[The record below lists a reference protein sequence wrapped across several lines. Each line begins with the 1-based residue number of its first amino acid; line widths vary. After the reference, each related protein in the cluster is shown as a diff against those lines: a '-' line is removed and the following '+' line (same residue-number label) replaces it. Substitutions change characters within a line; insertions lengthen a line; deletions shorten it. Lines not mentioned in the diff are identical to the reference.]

1 MLSDKDIDIEYYRA
15 SGPGGQRRNK
25 KDTAVRATHRPS
37 GISAVAAESRYRS
50 RNLKNALDRLSRKV
64 WEHNRPET
72 PRKTTKP
79 PAYTDKLRLREKRMM
94 AQKKKMRKKVET
106 TGE

>member
-25 KDTAVRATHRPS
+25 KDTAVRAVHRPT
-37 GISAVAAESRYRS
+37 GIVAVAAESRYRS
-50 RNLKNALDRLSRKV
+50 RNLKNALNRLSRKV
-64 WEHNRPET
+64 DEHTRPRA
-72 PRKTTKP
+72 PRKATRP
-79 PAYTDKLRLREKRMM
+79 PAYVDARRLREKRM
-94 AQKKKMRKKVET
+94 ASQKKKIREKVDT

>member
-25 KDTAVRATHRPS
+25 KDTAVRAVHRPT
-37 GISAVAAESRYRS
+37 GIIAVAAESRYRS
-50 RNLKNALDRLSRKV
+50 RNLKNALKRLAQKV
-64 WEHNRPET
+64 EEHNRPKT
-72 PRKTTKP
+72 PRKRTRTP
-79 PAYTDKLRLREKRMM
+79 VFSDRVRLKEKRMRSE
-94 AQKKKMRKKVET
+94 KKEMRKKVDV

>member
-25 KDTAVRATHRPS
+25 KDTAVRAVHRPT

-50 RNLKNALDRLSRKV
+50 RNLKNALDRLAHKV
-64 WEHNRPET
+64 EEHTRPKT
-72 PRKTTKP
+72 PRKRTRP
-79 PAYTDKLRLREKRMM
+79 PIFSDKVRLKEKRMRSE
-94 AQKKKMRKKVET
+94 KKRMREKVFT
-106 TGE
+106 TDE